1 METIIRSQNLPFT
14 LDADSGEKS
23 LDFPKYTFQI
33 FDYDVREVRGEVCP
47 ITENEDKKMWR
58 TEILVYGV
66 TETGASICT
75 RVINFYPFLYLAV
88 HKLKKQWM
96 TNELANLIQIYGKTT
111 EWVHKAIIKDATS
124 QPMKILKVS
133 FESESKR
140 RTFMYKLKNSEGFI
154 YELKNSE
161 DPKADIVKKKYGEPF
176 DLSIVHNSDIKMHQ
190 QFITESKVRP
200 CQWISVPY
208 ASVIENYQYKI
219 SSCQIETIVKF
230 GVNKLTGQNDIIL
243 RPMISRN
250 APFMIL
256 AFDIE
261 VLGRPNIFPQFE
273 HDPICCI
280 CFQYYPY
287 SFPDHKRNICLT
299 FRGPGTKSGELPSTS
314 SSSCGDFTIIECD
327 NEIELIIRFSQII
340 KKLDVDVLTGYN
352 SVNFDLT
359 YIVNRSRHLM
369 QKLKAQQNSLYKL
382 LEEALMLSRLAN
394 YVCEVTEK
402 SFDSKQR
409 GKRKD
414 YIVNL
419 PGRIQFDLLP
429 IIKTREKYN
438 SYTLNNVAK
447 IILGD
452 TKEDVPHYLI
462 TPMFNRDAES
472 QIKVLSYCV
481 KDAVICVQI
490 IEKKLLLISY
500 IEDARTTHTHI
511 NPLIFS
517 GQQEKALMQILPEL
531 DKNELI
537 FPTPKNLIEE
547 MTNKINQGKSVNTFT
562 KDKYQGA
569 TVVEPKTGFYPDL
582 VATCADFA
590 RYKQYFFLF
599 FNKSSINKLVLPVYT
614 LQL

>member
-33 FDYDVREVRGEVCP
+33 FDYDVREVKGEVCP
-47 ITENEDKKMWR
+47 LTENEESKVWR
-58 TEILVYGV
+58 TEILIYGV

-75 RVINFYPFLYLAV
+75 RVINFYPFIYLDV
-88 HKLKKQWM
+88 HKLQKQWM
-96 TNELANLIQIYGKTT
+96 KNRLAELIKKFGKGT
-111 EWVHKAIIKDATS
+111 EWVNKAVIKDATS
-124 QPMKILKVS
+124 KPMKVLKIS

-140 RTFMYKLKNSEGFI
+140 RTFMYNLKLSEG
-154 YELKNSE
+154 ELANE
-161 DPKADIVKKKYGEPF
+161 DDLYGECF
-176 DLSIVHNSDIKMHQ
+176 DLSIVHNSDIKIHQ

-230 GVNKLTGQNDIIL
+230 GVNELTGQNDIIL

-287 SFPDHKRNICLT
+287 SFPDLKRNICLT

-369 QKLKAQQNSLYKL
+369 QKLKTQQNSLYKL
-382 LEEALMLSRLAN
+382 LDEALMLSRLAN
-394 YVCEVTEK
+394 YVCDVTEK

-438 SYTLNNVAK
+438 SFTLNNVAK

-452 TKEDVPHYLI
+452 TKEDIPHYRI

-472 QIKVLSYCV
+472 QIKVLSYCI
-481 KDAVICVQI
+481 KDAVICNQI

-500 IEDARTTHTHI
+500 IEDARTTNTHI

-537 FPTPKNLIEE
+537 FPTPKNLIDE
-547 MTNKINQGKSVNTFT
+547 MTRRINQGKSVNAFT
-562 KDKYQGA
+562 KEKYQGA

-582 VATCADFA
+582 VAVCADFA
-590 RYKQYFFLF
+590 RYKQYFFYFLM
-599 FNKSSINKLVLPVYT
+599 SH
-614 LQL
+614 